1 MAPRTRRQRVWIV
14 CGVAGLLAAL
24 FLQLAFSA
32 RDNSIT
38 WDEDD
43 HIYAGY
49 MSWKHADFGLNPE
62 HPPLVKLVAALPLL
76 NLPLK
81 MPALQNRFFKL
92 EAFLGGKDFFSR
104 MMRIRCCC
112 EPAWLH
118 HYSLCSWQCWF
129 SLPRTKC
136 LGSARDLLPWLC
148 WRLIPTLL
156 PTAR

>member
-1 MAPRTRRQRVWIV
+1 MEPHTWRQRVWIV
-14 CGVAGLLAAL
+14 GAVAGLLAAL

-49 MSWKHADFGLNPE
+49 MSWKHADSGLNPE

-92 EAFLGGKDFFSR
+92 EAFLGGKDFLFQNDANQMLLR
-104 MMRIRCCC
+104 ARL
-112 EPAWLH
+112 AA
-118 HYSLCSWQCWF
+118 SLFTSGGAGF
-129 SLPRTKC
+129 P
-136 LGSARDLLPWLC
+136 GSARNVWA
-148 WRLIPTLL
+148 WRGIHCPG
-156 PTAR
+156 AVGV